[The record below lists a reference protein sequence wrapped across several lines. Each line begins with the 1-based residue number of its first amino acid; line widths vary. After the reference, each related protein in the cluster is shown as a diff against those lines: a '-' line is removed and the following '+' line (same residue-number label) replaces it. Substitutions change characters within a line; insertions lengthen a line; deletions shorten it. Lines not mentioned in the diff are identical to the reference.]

1 MLNDG
6 LSAGDFFVALFGGL
20 FAAIE
25 SASIFTYVPDISGAK
40 QGAIAAFRLLDS
52 KHKTDADSSMGQ
64 TIQASTGHIRFNEWV
79 VDRQPTPPD
88 MLSRLASC

>member
-1 MLNDG
+1 MINDG

-52 KHKTDADSSMGQ
+52 KPKTDADLNKGQ
-64 TIQASTGHIRFNEWV
+64 VIQANKGHVRFKE
-79 VDRQPTPPD
+79 
-88 MLSRLASC
+88 

>member
-1 MLNDG
+1 MINDG

-40 QGAIAAFRLLDS
+40 QGAVAAFRLLDS
-52 KHKTDADSSMGQ
+52 KPKTDADATSGQVIKSSR
-64 TIQASTGHIRFNEWV
+64 GHIRF
-79 VDRQPTPPD
+79 TK
-88 MLSRLASC
+88 

>member
-1 MLNDG
+1 MINDG

-40 QGAIAAFRLLDS
+40 QGAIVAFQLLDS
-52 KHKTDADSSMGQ
+52 KPKLDADSSEGQ
-64 TIQASTGHIRFNEWV
+64 ALRGTSGHVQFKE
-79 VDRQPTPPD
+79 
-88 MLSRLASC
+88 

>member
-1 MLNDG
+1 MINDG

-52 KHKTDADSSMGQ
+52 KPHLDADSSAGQ
-64 TIQASTGHIRFNEWV
+64 ALKGTSGHVLFKE
-79 VDRQPTPPD
+79 
-88 MLSRLASC
+88 

>member
-1 MLNDG
+1 MINDG

-52 KHKTDADSSMGQ
+52 KPKTDAESTAGEKLS
-64 TIQASTGHIRFNEWV
+64 AATGHISFKECV
-79 VDRQPTPPD
+79 V
-88 MLSRLASC
+88 